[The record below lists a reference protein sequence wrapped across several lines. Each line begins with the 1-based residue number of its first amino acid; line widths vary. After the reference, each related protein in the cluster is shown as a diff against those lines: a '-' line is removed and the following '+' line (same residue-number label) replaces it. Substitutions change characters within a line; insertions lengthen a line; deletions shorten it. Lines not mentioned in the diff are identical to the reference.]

1 MEKHI
6 YEANFARILRDPING
21 IAATRAKLMQV
32 LRSLDFVG
40 WSTHEESG
48 RLDRRAFT
56 RYATGQANI
65 FSRREIKEA
74 DTAAV
79 SVLVD
84 CSASMR
90 GKEIRTAQAI
100 AIQLSSILSKSNAS
114 YEVNGFHGSSHSNGV
129 RGTNDC
135 GDGDTEHVE
144 FIPFKL
150 WNEPLHRAAAKLGLM
165 DHLAS
170 NGTPDYGAIYLK
182 LEELSR
188 RTESRKIL
196 FLLTDAECYNTRHI
210 TYLQDFADKRGIK
223 IAAIGIGQTD
233 VGKCFRNA
241 ENVKEVGD
249 IATKSFGNLLKTIA

>member
-1 MEKHI
+1 MEKHV
-6 YEANFARILRDPING
+6 YEAEFSRILRDPIHG

-40 WSTHEESG
+40 WSSHEESG

-65 FSRREIKEA
+65 FSRREVVEA

-90 GKEIRTAQAI
+90 GKEIRVAQAI
-100 AIQLSSILSKSNAS
+100 EIQLSSILSKSNAAF
-114 YEVNGFHGSSHSNGV
+114 EVTGFHGGSHKNEVTATNG
-129 RGTNDC
+129 NSA
-135 GDGDTEHVE
+135 DTEIVE
-144 FIPFKL
+144 FIPFNL
-150 WNEPLHRAAAKLGLM
+150 WNEPLHRAAAKLGVM

-188 RTESRKIL
+188 RPESRKIL

-210 TYLQDFADKRGIK
+210 SYLQEFADKRGIR

-241 ENVKEVGD
+241 ENVKNVSD